1 MRAAYRLVF
10 VTVLLAGAI
19 AVSAL
24 ASGSARRVVGDCT
37 KSQVR
42 PSSIVL
48 ACADDNLVLT
58 HLHWSSFGASDAT
71 AAGDY
76 YVNGCTP
83 DCAAGKFHSYPIKL
97 TLSAA
102 RECPDGHL
110 HCLRNP
116 PHRERRA
123 RHHLRQRRDGHDQR
137 HRRRGDRCPV

>member
-1 MRAAYRLVF
+1 MRARYRMVF
-10 VTVLLAGAI
+10 VMVLLAGAV

-37 KSQVR
+37 KSQAR

-71 AAGDY
+71 ASGDY

-102 RECPDGHL
+102 RECPDGHDDY
-110 HCLRNP
+110 
-116 PHRERRA
+116 REAAFTFLATRP
-123 RHHLRQRRDGHDQR
+123 
-137 HRRRGDRCPV
+137 RGAPSKYALFCPLPG

>member
-1 MRAAYRLVF
+1 MRWRYQMAF
-10 VTVLLAGAI
+10 VTVLLVGAV

-24 ASGSARRVVGDCT
+24 ASGNARRVVGDCT

-58 HLHWSSFGASDAT
+58 HLQWSSFGASEAK
-71 AAGDY
+71 ASGDY

-83 DCAAGKFHSYPIKL
+83 DCAAGKFRSYPIKL

-102 RECPDGHL
+102 RECPDGH
-110 HCLRNP
+110 NDY
-116 PHRERRA
+116 REA
-123 RHHLRQRRDGHDQR
+123 AFTFLATKP
-137 HRRRGDRCPV
+137 RGAASSYALFCPLPG

>member
-1 MRAAYRLVF
+1 MRARYRLVF
-10 VTVLLAGAI
+10 VTVLLAGAV

-97 TLSAA
+97 TLSEA
-102 RECPDGHL
+102 RECPDGH
-110 HCLRNP
+110 NDY
-116 PHRERRA
+116 REA
-123 RHHLRQRRDGHDQR
+123 SFTFLATKP
-137 HRRRGDRCPV
+137 RGASSNYALFCPLPG